1 VVAAAGA
8 AGRRGTA
15 IMKKLTYLSLFGG
28 VALLVAQ
35 TAGPKTFGTPEEA
48 RDALIQAAAKGLDEV
63 RTLFGPGAADIVR
76 TGDAVQDK
84 KALEEF
90 NRRAAEKA
98 QLEPDEM
105 SPHRMILLLGEEEWP
120 FAVPLTQKNGRWYF
134 DVVEG
139 KAEIRRRVIGG
150 NELDAMEVCRGY
162 VEAQE
167 TYAETDW
174 DGNGVLEYASKMVSS
189 EGKKDGLYWSGE
201 DSPVSA
207 AVAKA
212 VAQGYSTPNGKP
224 QPYHGYFYKILL
236 SQGPDAGDGER
247 DYVVHGLMIGGF
259 ALVAW
264 PAEYGV
270 SGIMSFIVNQ
280 DGAVYEKDLGP
291 QTATLAKAMT
301 KFNPDKSWR
310 VSPED

>member
-28 VALLVAQ
+28 VALLVAH